1 MATVR
6 AQVLFYLDRDLND
19 YTTFA
24 PKSDRESN
32 VHTMLD
38 QLVPWAQSLGSV
50 RAGELVASR

>member
-6 AQVLFYLDRDLND
+6 AQVLFYLDRDFND

-24 PKSDRESN
+24 PKSDHESN